1 MMIRRLYGGFWPQNQ
16 RLGPKFERTYRVE
29 AKRLRTTLEL
39 IMGYRQVHEAP
50 GLELY
55 QDKIQLSQEGDSEA
69 FEQDI

>member
-1 MMIRRLYGGFWPQNQ
+1 M
-16 RLGPKFERTYRVE
+16 E

>member
-1 MMIRRLYGGFWPQNQ
+1 MEAFGLKINAWDS
-16 RLGPKFERTYRVE
+16 GPKFERAYRVE

-69 FEQDI
+69 FEQHF